1 MIKKKPSHVFS
12 DYLEIAVMNEMLKWI
27 KFKFNQMFTR
37 LVRVFIPPAF
47 ACFNLPMNEL
57 LLEGVTGWL
66 KMKTIWKLSNIQ
78 KILERFRV
86 LLIEKDIIQMIL
98 TKDIQC

>member
-1 MIKKKPSHVFS
+1 
-12 DYLEIAVMNEMLKWI
+12 
-27 KFKFNQMFTR
+27 
-37 LVRVFIPPAF
+37 
-47 ACFNLPMNEL
+47 MNEL